1 MELAPLFWSWLATI
15 VGSFTLTTI
24 LVLDFIKT
32 LAKQGYKFNLDKNNS
47 TPIEENNLNFQKT
60 LFFIPIINLVMPFL
74 IRNIIYKNSERL
86 VSEGYIIPLNQ
97 KEQKLLDYE
106 PTLSNILD
114 INMNKEEQI
123 IGIMTYIDKNNQ
135 INEIEFIDED
145 GIVTIEETI
154 GPDIE
159 AKNSLEQRATLF
171 QLLLQEEL
179 DNIYE
184 MLQDIIEEAIKNE
197 AEEINLVDIEP
208 YEIGVIASLIANY
221 GSDIQINIRLID
233 GISPEAEKEALIA
246 LRQSLKEISGFDI
259 SFPEEEPH
267 QKTLKK

>member
-1 MELAPLFWSWLATI
+1 
-15 VGSFTLTTI
+15 
-24 LVLDFIKT
+24 
-32 LAKQGYKFNLDKNNS
+32 
-47 TPIEENNLNFQKT
+47 
-60 LFFIPIINLVMPFL
+60 MPFL

-159 AKNSLEQRATLF
+159 AKNS
-171 QLLLQEEL
+171 
-179 DNIYE
+179 
-184 MLQDIIEEAIKNE
+184 
-197 AEEINLVDIEP
+197 
-208 YEIGVIASLIANY
+208 
-221 GSDIQINIRLID
+221 
-233 GISPEAEKEALIA
+233 
-246 LRQSLKEISGFDI
+246 
-259 SFPEEEPH
+259 
-267 QKTLKK
+267 